1 MQFYTKTHQHYCG
14 IDLHARTM
22 YVCIMNREGDI
33 LVHRN
38 IRTDQDRFLKLITP
52 YRDDL
57 VVCVECIFTWY
68 WLADLCTREQIAF
81 VLGHALYMKA
91 IHGGK
96 AKNDKLDS
104 HKIALLLKGGML
116 PQAYVYP
123 ASMRATRDLL
133 RRRMHLSRQ
142 RAHLIAHI
150 QNTVHQYNLPALG
163 VRLGK
168 PSERGGVVAQFPD
181 GDTQGMIQLD
191 MDLIDFYDQQLAK
204 LEWQL
209 VKQAKGHDAQM
220 YHLLGSIRG
229 IGKILTLVLLYEIQ
243 AITRF
248 PTKGQFLSYARL
260 VRCEKESAGKKVGKS
275 NKKIG
280 NSYLRWAFGE
290 AAVLFLKGNPEAQ
303 KWIEKQASRHGKGK
317 ALAIL
322 AKKLGQTVYVM
333 LSKHQCFDEER
344 FMQNL
349 H

>member
-1 MQFYTKTHQHYCG
+1 M
-14 IDLHARTM
+14 
-22 YVCIMNREGDI
+22 
-33 LVHRN
+33 
-38 IRTDQDRFLKLITP
+38 
-52 YRDDL
+52 
-57 VVCVECIFTWY
+57 FTWY
-68 WLADLCTREQIAF
+68 WIADLCTREGITF

-116 PQAYVYP
+116 PRAYAYP
-123 ASMRATRDLL
+123 ADMRATRDLL
-133 RRRMHLSRQ
+133 RRRMQLSRQ

-168 PSERGGVVAQFPD
+168 PTERECVVDHFPG
-181 GDTQGMIQLD
+181 GDTRQMMQLD
-191 MDLIDFYDQQLAK
+191 IDLIDYYDQQLAK
-204 LEWQL
+204 LEWHL

-229 IGKILTLVLLYEIQ
+229 IGKILTLVILYEIQ
-243 AITRF
+243 DIQRF
-248 PTKGQFLSYARL
+248 PTGGQFLSYARL
-260 VRCEKESAGKKVGKS
+260 VRCPKESAGKVVGKS

-290 AAVLFLKGNPEAQ
+290 AAVLFLKGNPGAQ
-303 KWIEKQASRHGKGK
+303 KWLAKMTSKHGKGK

-322 AKKLGQTVYVM
+322 AKKLGQTAYAM
-333 LSKHQCFDEER
+333 LSKNQCFDETR
-344 FMQNL
+344 FMANL